1 MADSQLGA
9 ERLPLGLKWVY
20 ALGQFG
26 WSLLIGLISSWLV
39 WYFLP
44 PDVSGLE
51 IRVPQGAVLGGLTVI
66 GIITAAGRVSDALT
80 DPWIATLSDRL
91 KHPKGRRIPF
101 MRWGAV
107 PAALFCWL
115 AFVSPVPGLSPW
127 NAVFLLFMLLGFYV
141 AYTMYVTPYFA
152 LVSEFGHS
160 SNEKLDLST
169 YISLTWFL
177 GLAVA
182 SQAPLIW
189 GALESSMPKT
199 QAVHMTLA
207 LLAFVALVFM
217 LIPAFVLDE
226 KRYSRGRPTDESAW
240 TSLRQTFK
248 NRNFR
253 IFVISDFVYW
263 LALTV
268 FQTGIIYFVTVLL
281 VQPEQ
286 TAGLILPISG
296 VLSFVCYP
304 LVNVIAKRAGKKRLM
319 LVAFALFALAFLYTA
334 LTGSF
339 LDGLGISREA
349 QAYLIAVLTGLPLAV
364 FGILPNAIVADLA
377 EEDGQKT
384 GQFREAMFFGA
395 RTFVQ
400 KLGQSAGL
408 LGFSSFL
415 LLGRDVGDDLGIRVA
430 AFSAAG
436 LMVVSCIVFAKF
448 REARH

>member
-1 MADSQLGA
+1 
-9 ERLPLGLKWVY
+9 
-20 ALGQFG
+20 
-26 WSLLIGLISSWLV
+26 
-39 WYFLP
+39 
-44 PDVSGLE
+44 
-51 IRVPQGAVLGGLTVI
+51 
-66 GIITAAGRVSDALT
+66 
-80 DPWIATLSDRL
+80 
-91 KHPKGRRIPF
+91 
-101 MRWGAV
+101 
-107 PAALFCWL
+107 
-115 AFVSPVPGLSPW
+115 
-127 NAVFLLFMLLGFYV
+127 
-141 AYTMYVTPYFA
+141 
-152 LVSEFGHS
+152 
-160 SNEKLDLST
+160 
-169 YISLTWFL
+169 WFL

-304 LVNVIAKRAGKKRLM
+304 L
-319 LVAFALFALAFLYTA
+319 
-334 LTGSF
+334 
-339 LDGLGISREA
+339 
-349 QAYLIAVLTGLPLAV
+349 
-364 FGILPNAIVADLA
+364 
-377 EEDGQKT
+377 
-384 GQFREAMFFGA
+384 
-395 RTFVQ
+395 
-400 KLGQSAGL
+400 
-408 LGFSSFL
+408 
-415 LLGRDVGDDLGIRVA
+415 
-430 AFSAAG
+430 
-436 LMVVSCIVFAKF
+436 
-448 REARH
+448 